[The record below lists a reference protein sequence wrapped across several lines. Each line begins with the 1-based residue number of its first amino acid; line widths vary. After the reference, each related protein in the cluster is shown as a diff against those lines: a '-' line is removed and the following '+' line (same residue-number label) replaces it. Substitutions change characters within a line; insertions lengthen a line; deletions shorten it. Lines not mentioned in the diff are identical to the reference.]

1 MIEFLKIVGS
11 ALITAFVTIYAM
23 HVKRRWE
30 KQDKDDD
37 AKSELKDTIDKM
49 SDQLADLAEKV
60 DRLSS
65 ELDKEVEDTDLKTS
79 ALQSGLREILY
90 DRIKF
95 LCRKYV
101 SEGKLREEDYK
112 SLRRMWNVY
121 HEELEGN
128 GFLDGEM
135 KEVDKLEIY

>member
-11 ALITAFVTIYAM
+11 ALITAFVTIYSM

-30 KQDKDDD
+30 KQDKDDN
-37 AKSELKDTIDKM
+37 AISELKDTIDKM
-49 SDQLADLAEKV
+49 SDQLTDIARKV
-60 DRLSS
+60 DGLSL
-65 ELDKEVEDTDLKTS
+65 ELDKEVEDTDLKTY
-79 ALQSGLREILY
+79 ALTLGLREILY
-90 DRIKF
+90 DRIKY

-112 SLRRMWNVY
+112 SLKRMWSVY
-121 HEELEGN
+121 HEYLEGN

>member
-30 KQDKDDD
+30 KQDKDDN

-49 SDQLADLAEKV
+49 SDQLTDLAKKV
-60 DRLSS
+60 DKLSA
-65 ELDKEVEDTDLKTS
+65 ELDKEVEDTDSKTS

-95 LCRKYV
+95 LCRKYA

-112 SLRRMWNVY
+112 SLRRMWTVY

-128 GFLDGEM
+128 GFLDSEM

>member
-37 AKSELKDTIDKM
+37 AKTELKDTIDKM
-49 SDQLADLAEKV
+49 SDQLTDLTEKV
-60 DRLSS
+60 DKLSS

>member
-1 MIEFLKIVGS
+1 MIEFFKIVGS

-49 SDQLADLAEKV
+49 SDQLTDLTKKV

-65 ELDKEVEDTDLKTS
+65 ELDKEVEDTDSKTS

-112 SLRRMWNVY
+112 SLRRMWSVY
-121 HEELEGN
+121 HDELEGN

>member
-1 MIEFLKIVGS
+1 MIEFLKIIGS
-11 ALITAFVTIYAM
+11 ALITAAVTIYAM

-49 SDQLADLAEKV
+49 SDQLTDLTKKV
-60 DRLSS
+60 DKLSS

-101 SEGKLREEDYK
+101 AEGKLREEDYK

>member
-1 MIEFLKIVGS
+1 MVEFLKIVGS

-49 SDQLADLAEKV
+49 ADQLTSLTEKV
-60 DRLSS
+60 DKLSS

-101 SEGKLREEDYK
+101 SEEKLREEDYK
-112 SLRRMWNVY
+112 SLQRMWNVY
-121 HEELEGN
+121 HDELEGN

>member
-30 KQDKDDD
+30 KQDKDDN

-49 SDQLADLAEKV
+49 SDQLTDIAQKV
-60 DRLSS
+60 DGLSL
-65 ELDKEVEDTDLKTS
+65 ELDKEVEDTDLKTY
-79 ALQSGLREILY
+79 ALTLGLREILY
-90 DRIKF
+90 DRIKY

-112 SLRRMWNVY
+112 SLKRMWSVY
-121 HEELEGN
+121 HEYLEGN

>member
-30 KQDKDDD
+30 KQDKDND

-49 SDQLADLAEKV
+49 SDQLADLAKKV
-60 DRLSS
+60 DKLSF